1 MDKEQALQLVQK
13 YLDKIVLSD
22 NEDKLV
28 VIEDSIIEKPY
39 GWVFIYNSKKFID
52 TGNIFLSLSGNGP
65 VIVEKDTGQIHQ
77 LGSSLSIENAIKDY
91 EDSQNL

>member
-91 EDSQNL
+91 EDS